1 MKRGAA
7 MPAVARKVTPD
18 SYQSHQSAS
27 TLSAAPPAR
36 TRRESSAARNRRWQ
50 EDSAHR
56 PPAKARR
63 RTSAPQPAA
72 QPQEDWRG
80 LVDHFNSQQ
89 AQQQEHERVDLDAR
103 RLQRRRE
110 RLRHRPFRLTF
121 LTIALLGA
129 PLLLLGC
136 LLNMNSNSLALARQD
151 ASLQN
156 QIIATR
162 FELQN
167 TQKEIAGLNSSPH
180 LEHWARVRG
189 WQQAGPQDFDDVS
202 SVVTT
207 SGNLVEPSREAP

>member
-1 MKRGAA
+1 
-7 MPAVARKVTPD
+7 MPAVARKVTPE
-18 SYQSHQSAS
+18 SYQSYQSAS
-27 TLSAAPPAR
+27 TPSAAHPAR
-36 TRRESSAARNRRWQ
+36 TRRDSPATRNRRWQ
-50 EDSAHR
+50 GDSPQR

-63 RTSAPQPAA
+63 KTSTGRSEA
-72 QPQEDWRG
+72 QTQEDWRG
-80 LVDHFNSQQ
+80 LVEHFNG
-89 AQQQEHERVDLDAR
+89 QEAEQLEEQRVELDTR

-129 PLLLLGC
+129 PLLLLSS
-136 LLNMNSNSLALARQD
+136 LLSMNSNSLALARQD
-151 ASLQN
+151 AALQN

-189 WQQAGPQDFDDVS
+189 WQQAGPQDFDDIS

-207 SGNLVEPSREAP
+207 PGNLVEPSREAP